1 MNARERFLE
10 TALFGNP
17 DKVPLN
23 LGDVRPA
30 TLKRWINEGFP
41 EKTSVSKFFGFD
53 VCGVGFREVASSP
66 SEGLPWSPST
76 NKVNLGPIPPFEY
89 KIIKEDE
96 RYRVWVDNLG
106 IKQMGFLNDWKN
118 GWSGFATR
126 VFIDFPVKSRKDF
139 LEVKKRYDPKTP
151 DRYPRN
157 WSKFCSECEKSNYP
171 VLCTIHGPFWWT
183 RDMMGLKEMCLAF
196 YKEPELIMEIMNYCA
211 EFHAEVLKKVLE
223 NIEIDCII
231 LNEDMAYKNGPMI
244 SPNMVKRFMV
254 PAYKSLVK
262 FFRSYGVKV
271 ILVDSDG
278 NVEQLI
284 PIWLELGINGIT
296 PCEVA
301 AGMNVV
307 DLRRKY
313 PRLVMMGGLDKR
325 ELSKDK
331 EAIEKE
337 LMSKVPKLVETKG
350 YFPGVDHAVPPDV
363 SLENFTYFVF
373 LLKKLCGW

>member
-41 EKTSVSKFFGFD
+41 EKTSVSKFFSFD

-151 DRYPRN
+151 DRYPKN
-157 WSKFCSECEKSNYP
+157 WSKFCSECKKSNYP